1 MKKIGSLLFCIFI
14 LSSYVIFAQD
24 PIDPNT
30 QKEGRNGI
38 YADFED
44 DTIDDLGEITWE
56 AFDCENAATIE
67 VVDNP
72 DVTGENTSAKVGK
85 FTTTSCTNEGAFVQQ
100 EYVAMNMIRNFFK
113 VDVYAPAAGRKVVFK
128 LEKFDNADINAE
140 ATALTTVANQW
151 ETLVFDFTGA
161 ESGVF
166 GKIIIMPDFEG
177 TNEEVWYF
185 DNIWQYR
192 DPILYKDGLL
202 ANFEDKNPWWHFW
215 DCNDGTAEFLVV
227 ENPAPDDVN
236 PSEMCAWMYT
246 SVCPWEGFAN
256 DEKFMPFEWA
266 NELVFKLKVFAPEA
280 GRSVLFKLE
289 NFEDKEINKT
299 VEMFTESGAG
309 WEELTFDFTD
319 VDGMEQ
325 GMYGRIAIFPDF
337 NVDNEEDWYLDDI
350 RVEGHTTAV
359 EKEANTAS
367 SYDLKVQNYP
377 NPFNPQTTISYTLP
391 ARANI
396 KLVVYDIQGKEVETL
411 VNETK
416 SGGSYNV
423 TFDGS
428 DFASGVYFYKLVT
441 DNRTVT
447 NKMLLVK

>member
-1 MKKIGSLLFCIFI
+1 MKKTGLLLLCLVLFFSISV
-14 LSSYVIFAQD
+14 LAQD

-56 AFDCENAATIE
+56 AFDCDNAATIE
-67 VVDNP
+67 VVNNP
-72 DVTGENTSAKVGK
+72 DATGVNTSAKVGK

-100 EYVAMNMIRNFFK
+100 EYVAMNMIRNYFK
-113 VDVYAPAAGRKVVFK
+113 VDVYAPAADCKVVFR
-128 LEKFDNADINAE
+128 LEKFDNAEIKAE
-140 ATALTTVANQW
+140 STAMTTVANQW

-202 ANFEDKNPWWHFW
+202 ANFEDINPWWHFW
-215 DCNDGTAEFLVV
+215 DCDDGSAEFYVV
-227 ENPAPDDVN
+227 ENPLPDDVN
-236 PSEMCAWMYT
+236 SSEMCAWMYT

-256 DEKFMPFEWA
+256 DEKYMPFEWVDKI
-266 NELVFKLKVFAPEA
+266 VFKLKVLAPDA
-280 GRSVLFKLE
+280 GLSVLFKLE
-289 NFEDKEINKT
+289 NFEDKNINKT
-299 VEMFTESGAG
+299 VEMYTESGSS
-309 WEELTFDFTD
+309 WEELSFDFTN

-325 GMYGRIAIFPDF
+325 GMFGRIAIFPDF
-337 NVDNEEDWYLDDI
+337 NTDFEDDWFMDDI
-350 RVEGHTTAV
+350 RIEGHTTAV
-359 EKEANTAS
+359 DKEINPV
-367 SYDLKVQNYP
+367 SYNLRVQNYP

-391 ARANI
+391 KATNV
-396 KLVVYDIQGKEVETL
+396 KLVVYDIQGKEVAVL
-411 VNETK
+411 VNENK
-416 SGGSYNV
+416 SAGSYNV
-423 TFDGS
+423 LFDGA
-428 DFASGVYFYKLVT
+428 DFASGVYFYKLAT
-441 DNRTVT
+441 DYRTVT